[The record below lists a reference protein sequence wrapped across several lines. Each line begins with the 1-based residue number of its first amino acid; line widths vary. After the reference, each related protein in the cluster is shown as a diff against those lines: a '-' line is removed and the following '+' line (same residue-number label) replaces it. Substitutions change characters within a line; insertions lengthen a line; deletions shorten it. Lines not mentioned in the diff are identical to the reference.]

1 LASSY
6 QITFSKGFICLLP
19 LVCALGSFLQIKD
32 ASAQCAAQDVMGNR
46 RLLDDPSLFQTSD
59 VIQSAAG
66 TPVWKTVKVGTSAS
80 KWDLFRDL
88 DAANCDVG
96 DSAEQIFAQPEFV
109 VSSAKVD
116 ADLVS
121 VSLAQLDLQAATLRD
136 IYARAQNLGFALAAA
151 EVGPQLRLQY
161 FEQPLGEFLNIG
173 MAPIVTRGGGLQI
186 FAVGNGGAGLLLVG
200 KEASEAIAF
209 HSTARFVFVRQ
220 RNVASS
226 QKSD

>member
-1 LASSY
+1 
-6 QITFSKGFICLLP
+6 
-19 LVCALGSFLQIKD
+19 V
-32 ASAQCAAQDVMGNR
+32 GNR
-46 RLLDDPSLFQTSD
+46 RVLDDPAFFQTSD

-80 KWDLFRDL
+80 KWDLLRDL
-88 DAANCDVG
+88 DTANCGVG
-96 DSAEQIFAQPEFV
+96 DSVEAIFGQPEFV

-121 VSLAQLDLQAATLRD
+121 VSLARLGLQAATLRD
-136 IYARAQNLGFALAAA
+136 IYARAQTLGFALAAA

-173 MAPIVTRGGGLQI
+173 MAPIGTPGVGLQI
-186 FAVGNGGAGLLLVG
+186 FAVGNGGAGLLLVTQ
-200 KEASEAIAF
+200 KASEAIAF
-209 HSTARFVFVRQ
+209 NSTARFVFVRQ